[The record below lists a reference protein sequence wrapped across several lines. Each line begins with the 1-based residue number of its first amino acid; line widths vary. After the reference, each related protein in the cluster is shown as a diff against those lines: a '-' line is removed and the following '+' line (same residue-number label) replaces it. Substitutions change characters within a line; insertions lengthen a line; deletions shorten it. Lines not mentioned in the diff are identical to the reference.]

1 MKMKYGIKFIAA
13 VIAAMITAQVV
24 PAMADS
30 LWSDGSS
37 LFADR
42 KASSIG
48 DILMVRVSEKFSDT
62 DQGKTSSTKDTDEDI
77 KAGTGILSFL
87 KAFGF
92 GTSSNMNGNTKVERT
107 KKMDMLVSCMVTD
120 VMPNGNMVIQGERSM
135 VNGAERMN
143 VRYSG
148 VVRPQDVTHAN
159 TVDSSRVANAELICN
174 GKGIITRT
182 QRPGIIN
189 QILQAIF

>member
-1 MKMKYGIKFIAA
+1 MKLKKIFALAILA
-13 VIAAMITAQVV
+13 ITALA
-24 PAMADS
+24 PAASADS
-30 LWSDGSS
+30 LWNDGSS
-37 LFADR
+37 LFSDR
-42 KASSIG
+42 KASAIG
-48 DILMVRVSEKFSDT
+48 DIVMVKVAESFSDT
-62 DQGKTSSTKDTDEDI
+62 DQGKTSSTKGTDEGIED
-77 KAGTGILSFL
+77 GWGILSFL

-92 GTSSNMNGNTKVERT
+92 GTSSSMNGNTKIERT
-107 KKMDMLVSCMVTD
+107 KKVNMQVSCIVTD
-120 VMPNGNMVIQGERSM
+120 VMPNGNLVIQGERSM

-148 VVRPQDVTHAN
+148 VVRPQDIAHNNV
-159 TVDSSRVANAELICN
+159 VDSSRVANAELICN

>member
-1 MKMKYGIKFIAA
+1 MRKIFLLALAA
-13 VIAAMITAQVV
+13 VLAMPIARAS
-24 PAMADS
+24 ADS

-37 LFADR
+37 LFSDR
-42 KASSIG
+42 KASGVG
-48 DILMVRVSEKFSDT
+48 DIVLVKVTESFSDT
-62 DQGKTSSTKDTDEDI
+62 DQGKTSSTKDSDEDI
-77 KAGTGILSFL
+77 RAGSGILSFI

-92 GTSSNMNGNTKVERT
+92 GTSTSMNGNTKVERT
-107 KKMDMLVSCMVTD
+107 KKMNMQVSCLVTE
-120 VMPNGNMVIQGERSM
+120 VMPNGNLVIQGERSM

-148 VVRPQDVTHAN
+148 VVRPQDIAHNNV
-159 TVDSSRVANAELICN
+159 VESSRVANAELICN
-174 GKGIITRT
+174 GKGVITRT